1 MRDASPSA
9 EAGLWR
15 DETVLTEQRAVE
27 VEVGSASRVGGREH
41 NEDAVLVK
49 AIGSGGQAYALA
61 VADGMG
67 GPEGGEVASR
77 LAIDVLKEHFGE
89 ALPADVA
96 LELKRAYRT
105 ANDRIWEQSPDVSM
119 DRHMGTTLVA
129 AIVNGPYL
137 TIANVGDSRAY
148 LIRANQVLQIT
159 EDHSVVAEQVA
170 RGEIG
175 EEEQRNSRQRNML
188 TAAVGTTERLDRKLP
203 AIYELNLLP
212 EDRLLLCSDGFY
224 DVIDQQEYAGQLGGG
239 DPNTMSLALTS
250 LAEQRGT
257 TDNVS
262 AVVLVAHPSRATAQ
276 RTVLETTISE
286 SRRQGNPIVVAI
298 IILVVAVVIVA
309 VAFLFLL

>member
-1 MRDASPSA
+1 M
-9 EAGLWR
+9 
-15 DETVLTEQRAVE
+15 LTEQRAVE
-27 VEVGSASRVGGREH
+27 VEVGSASRVGGRDH
-41 NEDAVLVK
+41 NEDAVLVQP
-49 AIGSGGQAYALA
+49 IGSEGQAYALA

-67 GPEGGEVASR
+67 GHEGGEIASGI
-77 LAIDVLKEHFGE
+77 AIDVLKEHFRD
-89 ALPADVA
+89 AIPADVA

-105 ANDRIWEQSPDVSM
+105 ANDRIWAQGSDVPV

-137 TIANVGDSRAY
+137 TVANVGDSRAY

-159 EDHSVVAEQVA
+159 QDHSLVAEQVA
-170 RGEIG
+170 RGEIQ
-175 EEEQRNSRQRNML
+175 EDEQRTSKQRNML

-224 DVIDQQEYAGQLGGG
+224 DVIEQHEYAAQLGSG
-239 DPNTMSLALTS
+239 DPDTMSVALTS

-262 AVVLVAHPSRATAQ
+262 AVVLVARPSRATAQ
-276 RTVLETTISE
+276 RAELETTIQE
-286 SRRQGNPIVVAI
+286 AKPQGNPIVVAI
-298 IILVVAVVIVA
+298 VVLIVAVLIVA
-309 VAFLFLL
+309 VAFFFLL